1 MGNAS
6 MGAMAAPWLVH
17 QCLEES
23 ARRFPGKTALVCGE
37 RRFTYAEIEASAAR
51 FARRLAELG
60 VKRQDRVAIFLEN
73 SPEAVIALYGILKA
87 RAVFV
92 MLSPT
97 LKPKKLGY
105 ILRDA
110 GAVALITQPSKQA
123 VVHEALEGL
132 EGPKH
137 IVWVPAPPKPHP
149 GAGATGRQEHEWES
163 LTAGDAGGPMPSA
176 HPLPPPSTGIDL
188 DLATII
194 YTSGSTGEPKGVMS
208 THANVLAAVR
218 SITSYLQNDERDIL
232 LVALPLSFDY
242 GLYQVLMAFFFGG
255 TVVLEKSFLFPVKVL
270 EKAASERVTGFPLVP
285 TMAAL
290 LLQLD
295 DLSRFDLSSLRYFSN
310 TAAALPVAYI
320 RRLRELFPRVTI
332 YSMYGLTECKR
343 VSYLPPEELDRRPES
358 VGIPIPN
365 EEVLIVDDAGN
376 EVPPG
381 VVGELVVRGSN
392 VMPGYWNAPEETAR
406 RFRPGRYPGER
417 LLYTGDLFRRD
428 EEGFLYFVARK
439 DDLIKTR
446 GERVSP
452 REVENALCDMEG
464 VSEAAVIAVPD
475 EILGSAIKAF
485 VVPKPGVSLA
495 EKDLFRHCKRML
507 EEFAIPKYFEIR
519 EALPR
524 NSSGKIDKLALKS
537 ETARS

>member
-1 MGNAS
+1 
-6 MGAMAAPWLVH
+6 MAPLWLVH
-17 QCLEES
+17 HFLEES

-37 RRFTYAEIEASAAR
+37 RRFTYAEIEASAAQL
-51 FARRLAELG
+51 ARRLSELG
-60 VKRQDRVAIFLEN
+60 VRRQDRVAIFLDN
-73 SPEAVIALYGILKA
+73 SPEAVIALFGILKA
-87 RAVFV
+87 QAVFV

-97 LKPKKLGY
+97 LKPKKLKY
-105 ILRDA
+105 ILGDA

-123 VVHEALEGL
+123 VVQEALEGL
-132 EGPKH
+132 EGLQH
-137 IVWVPAPPKPHP
+137 IVWVPAPPKPRP
-149 GAGATGRQEHEWES
+149 EARADGRRAHGWES
-163 LTAGDAGGPMPSA
+163 LVAAEAGGPVPAAPAGPPRSA
-176 HPLPPPSTGIDL
+176 GIDL

-218 SITSYLQNDERDIL
+218 SITTYLENDERDIL

-255 TVVLEKSFLFPVKVL
+255 TVVLETSFLFPVKVL
-270 EKAASERVTGFPLVP
+270 EKAAAERVTGFPLVP

-320 RRLRELFPRVTI
+320 RKLRDLFPRVAI

-343 VSYLPPEELDRRPES
+343 VSYLPPEELERRPGS

-365 EEVLIVDDAGN
+365 EEVLIVDEEGN

-392 VMPGYWNAPEETAR
+392 VMPGYWNAPEESAR

-428 EEGFLYFVARK
+428 EEGYLYFVARK

-452 REVENALCDMEG
+452 REVENALCEMEG
-464 VSEAAVIAVPD
+464 VVEAAVIAVPD

-485 VVPKPGVSLA
+485 VVPKAGVSLA

-524 NSSGKIDKLALKS
+524 NPSGKIDKLALKA

>member
-1 MGNAS
+1 
-6 MGAMAAPWLVH
+6 MGAAMGSVGAPWLVH
-17 QCLEES
+17 HFLEDS
-23 ARRFPGKTALVCGE
+23 AKRHPLKTALVCDD
-37 RRFTYAEIEASAAR
+37 RRFTYAEIEEAAAR
-51 FARRLAELG
+51 LARRLAELG
-60 VKRQDRVAIFLEN
+60 VRRQDRVAIFLDN
-73 SPEAVIALYGILKA
+73 CAEAVIALFGILKA

-97 LKPKKLGY
+97 LKPKKLNY

-110 GAVALITQPSKQA
+110 GAVALITQPSKRA
-123 VVHEALEGL
+123 VVEQALEGL
-132 EGPKH
+132 EALEH
-137 IVWVPAPPKPHP
+137 LVWVPSPAQEPPIASSAPWKTHIW
-149 GAGATGRQEHEWES
+149 QDLVW
-163 LTAGDAGGPMPSA
+163 GGSERPVPEGSRVPA
-176 HPLPPPSTGIDL
+176 RSPGIDL

-270 EKAASERVTGFPLVP
+270 EKAAAERVTGFPLVP

-320 RRLRELFPRVTI
+320 RRLRERFPWVTI

-343 VSYLPPEELDRRPES
+343 VSFLPPEELDRRPDS
-358 VGIPIPN
+358 VGVPIPN
-365 EEVLIVDDAGN
+365 EEVLIVDDEGN

-381 VVGELVVRGSN
+381 AVGELVVRGSN
-392 VMPGYWNAPEETAR
+392 VMPGYWNAPEESAR

-428 EEGFLYFVARK
+428 AEGFLYFVARK

-452 REVENALCDMEG
+452 REVENALCEMEG
-464 VSEAAVIAVPD
+464 VVEAAVIAVPD

-485 VVPKPGVSLA
+485 VVPKVGASLA

-524 NSSGKIDKLALKS
+524 NPSGKIDKLALKA